1 MANGNNK
8 RLKAYVRFD
17 GSGRVVPSS
26 LILQR
31 NKPKVGNWQEIDA
44 YDCCNY
50 TTTTTTT
57 TATPTTTTTTTP
69 TPGDCFC
76 YTISNE
82 TAGTLLYSYTDCG
95 SEFVRAPINADTI
108 SIVCSSTAV
117 TGDVGLIITGG
128 ITSCTNSEDCAV

>member
-17 GSGRVVPSS
+17 GSGRVVSSS

-44 YDCCNY
+44 YECCNY
-50 TTTTTTT
+50 TTTTTTST
-57 TATPTTTTTTTP
+57 TPTTTTTTTP

-117 TGDVGLIITGG
+117 TGDPGLIITGG